1 MFMRKSIKGDFV
13 KLFMV
18 VLLSCCFL
26 LAACGQPAQ
35 APATPKEEQAL
46 LTDADVDKAQR
57 QAPTETK
64 EIFGTEEG
72 ETPEGLTLAALPDS
86 NAGELSAQAVL
97 PGASGFIFY
106 VEYLPGLNGE
116 NFYSLY
122 RHDQTTGAVTVVY
135 SGDRQIQSVAGS
147 ADGIFVAVSMRETT
161 NVNSDYDIFL
171 FNVSDVANP
180 AIFLLSYDNVNNTNV
195 SMTTDATRIVNEQPV
210 AGRASVV
217 LRTKQPFALYDSVTL
232 MSTLPQR
239 QPSLSSNGQYISL
252 VRDLADGSDRVLRY
266 TVATASYLTV
276 TTNAVVLEYP
286 SLSQNGD
293 KVLWL
298 QNGTTDV
305 AKLKDITAGTTQSVL
320 SSSSIGHPSLAGNGS
335 FMAYVNGSNIVT
347 KQLVTGQIQT
357 ITGSQF
363 SFNFYAPMWS
373 TLRELTV
380 TIPADPNLTGE
391 IFRTCFFLDCPH
403 FDARTNLP
411 FSGNDISVG
420 YGFFINWG
428 RTFRGFISF
437 DLSSILPDAQI
448 TSATLTLKL
457 NAQNGSPFA
466 TNSLGSMA
474 LERVNYGSTLVGGSD
489 YNTAPRLCGVFIC
502 SVVFFGPP
510 APIDGPIDV
519 SDIVKADW
527 LERDTLANRS
537 QYRLRFANSHPYN
550 GSGGEGLEY
559 DPNPT
564 LTVKYLAP

>member
-1 MFMRKSIKGDFV
+1 M
-13 KLFMV
+13 KLLMV
-18 VLLSCCFL
+18 VFISCCVFL
-26 LAACGQPAQ
+26 GACNQPAQ
-35 APATPKEEQAL
+35 APTTPTEETPL

-64 EIFGTEEG
+64 ELFGTEES

-106 VEYLPGLNGE
+106 VEYVPGFNGA

-122 RHDQTTGAVTVVY
+122 RHDQQTGAVTVVY

-147 ADGIFVAVSMRETT
+147 ADGIFVVVSMRETT

-232 MSTLPQR
+232 MNTLPQR

-266 TVATASYLTV
+266 TVATASYL
-276 TTNAVVLEYP
+276 AVATSTAVLEYP

-305 AKLKDITAGTTQSVL
+305 AKLKDITAGTTQTVL
-320 SSSSIGHPSLAGNGS
+320 SSSSIGHPSLAGNGL

-347 KQLVTGQIQT
+347 KQLVTGQVQT

-373 TLRELTV
+373 TLREFSV
-380 TIPADPNLTGE
+380 TIPADPNLTGD
-391 IFRTCFFLDCPH
+391 IRRVCFFLFCPVYGTSQVAYC
-403 FDARTNLP
+403 DAVSP
-411 FSGNDISVG
+411 CYIFVG
-420 YGFFINWG
+420 YINNSSKPE
-428 RTFRGFISF
+428 THRGFISF
-437 DLSSILPDAQI
+437 DLGSILPNAQI
-448 TSATLTLKL
+448 TGASL
-457 NAQNGSPFA
+457 NLGLLQQLNNPFSED
-466 TNSLGSMA
+466 NLGSMA
-474 LERVNYGSTLVGGSD
+474 LERVNYGSTLAGWSD
-489 YNTAPRLCGVFIC
+489 YNTAPRLCGAFIC
-502 SVVFFGPP
+502 SVDFFSPP
-510 APIDGPIDV
+510 DPIDSPIDIDV
-519 SDIVKADW
+519 SSIVQADW
-527 LERDTLANRS
+527 LERDTLENRS
-537 QYRLRFANSHPYN
+537 QYRLRFANSHPAS
-550 GSGGEGLEY
+550 GSKDTGLYY
-559 DPNPT
+559 DPKPT